1 MNKNF
6 NKSTCAVC
14 FEVKGEHSKTLNKI
28 TKGIEEKIATYIWP
42 AYNLGISVCP
52 SVICSNCRRNL
63 FCLEKGSTEYLSKWM
78 EKVSKV
84 LIIMKVLLNTS
95 SGTQQCPSYKSYS
108 CCLPTL
114 ERFYWET

>member
-1 MNKNF
+1 MCVKIREIRFLYCHSVIMNKNF

-84 LIIMKVLLNTS
+84 SIIINLVLNIQS
-95 SGTQQCPSYKSYS
+95 RS
-108 CCLPTL
+108 
-114 ERFYWET
+114 